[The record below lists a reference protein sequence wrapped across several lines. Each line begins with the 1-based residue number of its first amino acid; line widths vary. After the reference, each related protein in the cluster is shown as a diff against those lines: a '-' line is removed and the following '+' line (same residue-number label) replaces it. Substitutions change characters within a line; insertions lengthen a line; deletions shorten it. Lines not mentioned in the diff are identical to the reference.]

1 MRIYFASNRRYTAG
15 VVPPFG
21 NRYNLEGP
29 AFYEVGYADLEPIAG
44 SADVDNAY
52 AIEAIEVETGRP
64 ATPGQAGDD
73 EVPAS
78 LTLFRDITREARANT
93 RHVIAYLHGFNTS
106 FRTCLH
112 TAAQLHDN
120 WLPQRMGSIVF
131 AFSWPAD
138 EGSGLGYGESG
149 QSDVKW
155 KYFSDR
161 DDAEASGKAIA
172 RSLRRLADFLA
183 QLREEDRKA
192 DREPCPE
199 QVHLVAH
206 SMGNWALRHALLSL
220 RSLYAGA
227 RLPKLFANVF
237 LMAADEDADALEN
250 PAKLGLLPQIADAVH
265 VYHARRDLA
274 LIISD
279 TTKRNPDRLG
289 AWGPRNFDT
298 LDANIIGIDCNDV
311 ADTLSKHGRHHYF
324 RLRPEVFA
332 DVRQVLAGRG
342 PDQIRGRVAVR
353 PGRQYRLKP
362 AAAKG

>member
-1 MRIYFASNRRYTAG
+1 MRIYFASNRRYIEGA
-15 VVPPFG
+15 VPPFG
-21 NRYNLEGP
+21 NRYNLDGP
-29 AFYEVGYADLEPIAG
+29 AFYEVGYAELEPIPGA
-44 SADVDNAY
+44 ADADAAY
-52 AIEAIEVETGRP
+52 RIASVEVEKGRP
-64 ATPGQAGDD
+64 ATPGRAGED
-73 EVPAS
+73 EFPAS
-78 LTLFRDITREARANT
+78 LAVFGDITREAREST

-106 FRTCLH
+106 FDTCLH
-112 TAAQLHDN
+112 TAAQIHAN
-120 WLPQRMGSIVF
+120 WLPPKIGSIVF

-138 EGSGLGYGESG
+138 EGKGIGFGESG

-172 RSLRRLADFLA
+172 RSLRRLADFLVA
-183 QLREEDRKA
+183 LRRADREA
-192 DREPCPE
+192 GREPCPE
-199 QVHLVAH
+199 QIHLVAH

-237 LMAADEDADALEN
+237 LMAADEDADALEH
-250 PAKLGLLPQIADAVH
+250 PHKLGLLPQVADAVH

-274 LIISD
+274 LIVSD

-289 AWGPRNFDT
+289 AWGPRSFDT
-298 LDANIIGIDCNDV
+298 LDANIIGIDCNEV
-311 ADTLSKHGRHHYF
+311 ADTLPRHGRHHYF

-332 DVRQVLAGRG
+332 DVRQVIAGRG

-362 AAAKG
+362 ASGKV